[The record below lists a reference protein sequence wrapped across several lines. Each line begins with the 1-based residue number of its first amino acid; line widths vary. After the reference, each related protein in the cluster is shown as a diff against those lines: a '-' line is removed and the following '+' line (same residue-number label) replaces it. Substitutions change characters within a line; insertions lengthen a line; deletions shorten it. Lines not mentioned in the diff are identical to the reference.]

1 MDTAIKKANEIILN
15 VAQDKDMLRL
25 YRLHEKAYSDYANGM
40 DNAKEDGIV
49 IGKQEGIVIGEQRGK
64 QEMLMNIVLNLHH
77 NGVSIEDIAK
87 FTKVTSDEV
96 RSIFKAQGLA

>member
-1 MDTAIKKANEIILN
+1 
-15 VAQDKDMLRL
+15 
-25 YRLHEKAYSDYANGM
+25 
-40 DNAKEDGIV
+40 
-49 IGKQEGIVIGEQRGK
+49 
-64 QEMLMNIVLNLHH
+64 MNIVLNLHH